1 MNSRL
6 AALAAAAL
14 LASCFESAPD
24 SVLHGVA
31 VVTQQT
37 PGTTFSKFSTF
48 SVDPTVAVV
57 DDTGSVTNKFTVDGS
72 QMVPTIVS
80 NMTQRG
86 FMEVPWVGD
95 ATPADLPI
103 KMEAHLGQAD
113 VYYPGYCGWY
123 PYYYCYPGWTY
134 AGSYNFGTLVLTM
147 GDNTARLPQGSK
159 LPLVWTS
166 ASYGILSSYYTPGVP
181 GNGSNVNFAK
191 VNESINRAFND
202 SPYIH
207 R

>member
-1 MNSRL
+1 
-6 AALAAAAL
+6 
-14 LASCFESAPD
+14 
-24 SVLHGVA
+24 LHGVA

-37 PGTTFSKFSTF
+37 PATDFSKFSTF

-57 DDTGSVTNKFTVDGS
+57 DQTGSVTNNFTVDGT
-72 QMVPTIVS
+72 PLAKTITD
-80 NMTQRG
+80 NMTSRG
-86 FMEVPWVGD
+86 YTLVPWVGN

-103 KMEAHLGQAD
+103 KMEAHLGSAD

-134 AGSYNFGTLVLTM
+134 AGSYSFGTLVLAM
-147 GDNTARLPQGSK
+147 GDNTVRAPQGSK

-166 ASYGILSSYYTPGVP
+166 ASYGILSSYYSSGGPA
-181 GNGSNVNFAK
+181 NGTNVNFPK
-191 VNESINRAFND
+191 IQESINRAFDD

-207 R
+207 K